1 MSIAIAIV
9 LHIIAIN
16 IWVGG
21 TFFTVVVLNPPMTQ
35 LDASRQLPL
44 ADRVFRRFFT
54 LIWLVMP
61 VLIGTGGWMIY
72 AIYGGLA
79 ATPVHVKI
87 MALLGISM
95 SVTFLLIFFGPY
107 RRYQQ
112 SRQHA
117 DQQATSLSMMT
128 YIRQLNI
135 LNMLL
140 GICVVI
146 VIGAGPYFVR

>member
-21 TFFTVVVLNPPMTQ
+21 TFFTVVVLNPPLTQ

-44 ADRVFRRFFT
+44 ADRVFRRFFA

-61 VLIGTGGWMIY
+61 ILIGSGGWMIY
-72 AIYGGLA
+72 EIYGGLA
-79 ATPVHVKI
+79 ATPLYVKI
-87 MALLGISM
+87 MALLGVSM
-95 SVTFLLIFFGPY
+95 SVIFLLINFGPY
-107 RRYQQ
+107 RRYRQ

-117 DQQATSLSMMT
+117 DQQAASLGMMSH
-128 YIRQLNI
+128 IRRLNI
-135 LNMLL
+135 INMIL